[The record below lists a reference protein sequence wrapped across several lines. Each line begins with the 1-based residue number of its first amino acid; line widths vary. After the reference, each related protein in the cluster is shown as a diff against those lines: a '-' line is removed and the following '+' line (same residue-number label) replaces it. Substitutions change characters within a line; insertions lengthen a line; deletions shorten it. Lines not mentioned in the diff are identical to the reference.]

1 MKIVIAP
8 AKKMQVDQDSFA
20 VESTPVFLDK
30 AQILWDFL
38 KSRNFDQ
45 LKEIWKANDKIVR
58 ENMERLEYEEL
69 DRNLTPAMMAYN
81 GIQYQYLAG
90 DILEQSGLDYLQ
102 KNLRILSALYGMLRP
117 LDGIVPYR
125 LEMKAGMIGFRD
137 YSLYHFW
144 GESIA
149 QEIFKDDDTVINLAS
164 KEYSRMIEPYVK
176 DSQKFIT
183 ITFLEKRQDK
193 WRQIATHAKM
203 ARGAMVHFM
212 AQNQVED
219 IDELKQF
226 HDFGYQYDE
235 SSTENEI
242 IFKKMA

>member
-20 VESTPVFLDK
+20 VESKPVFLER

-38 KSRNFDQ
+38 KSRDFDQ

-58 ENMERLEYEEL
+58 ENMERLKYEEL
-69 DRNLTPAMMAYN
+69 DQQLTPAMMAYN

-90 DILEQSGLDYLQ
+90 DVLEQKGLDYLQ
-102 KNLRILSALYGMLRP
+102 ENLRILSALYGMLRP
-117 LDGIVPYR
+117 FDGIVPYR
-125 LEMKAGMIGFRD
+125 LEMKAGMTGFKD

-149 QEIFKDDDTVINLAS
+149 QEIYKNSDVVINLAS
-164 KEYSRMIEPYVK
+164 KEYSRLIESHVK
-176 DSQKFIT
+176 NNQKFIT
-183 ITFLEKRQDK
+183 ITFLEKRKDK

-203 ARGAMVHFM
+203 ARGAMVHYM
-212 AQNQVED
+212 AQNQVEN
-219 IDELKQF
+219 IEELKEF
-226 HDFGYQYDE
+226 RDFGYQYDE
-235 SSTENEI
+235 SSTKSEI
-242 IFKKMA
+242 IFKKLS